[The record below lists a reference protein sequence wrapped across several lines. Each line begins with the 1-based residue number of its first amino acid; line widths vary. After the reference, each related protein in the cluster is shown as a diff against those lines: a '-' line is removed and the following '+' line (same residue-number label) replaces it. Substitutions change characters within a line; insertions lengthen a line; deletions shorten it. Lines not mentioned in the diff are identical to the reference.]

1 MQLPR
6 KGMPL
11 ISSLKL
17 DCLGVFSQILIAT
30 SLVIASYQDAR
41 ERAVSDLV
49 WIPSLAGVALVLLFT
64 TQLTFTL
71 VKIGIV
77 GIFALAFTRYGA
89 IGEADLI
96 AFLIITA
103 DPAPF
108 SVVFALGA
116 AGIIIAAHIAYLYS
130 IGYVGKTFQIPVEQF
145 EREKKWIPKAIVSG
159 GVRTP
164 LGRNV
169 NTAREEAVAKAG
181 PGVMIEVTYGV
192 PDVTYLGAGYLA
204 FLTYLVIFNW
214 GLFLTLP

>member
-1 MQLPR
+1 M
-6 KGMPL
+6 G
-11 ISSLKL
+11 
-17 DCLGVFSQILIAT
+17 
-30 SLVIASYQDAR
+30 
-41 ERAVSDLV
+41 
-49 WIPSLAGVALVLLFT
+49 GVALVLIFT

-71 VKIGIV
+71 VKIGVV
-77 GIFALAFTRYGA
+77 GVFAFAFTRYGA
-89 IGEADLI
+89 LGEADLI

-130 IGYVGKTFQIPVEQF
+130 KGYVGKSFEIPVEQF
-145 EREKKWIPKAIVSG
+145 EREQKWIPKAIVSS
-159 GVRTP
+159 GVKTP

-204 FLTYLVIFNW
+204 FLAYLVIFNW